1 MIKSAFGMGRFLT
14 GVSRETTF
22 PLSILL
28 WPRRLY
34 DWVLSFAERP
44 GGSRAL
50 FFIAF
55 AESSFFPIPPDIL
68 LIPLAVG
75 APRRGLRFA
84 GVCTVGSLLGGIL
97 GYWVG
102 WQFYQTIGQ
111 HIIGFYAAEEQFMR
125 VQTLYQEWDA
135 VAVAIAGFTP
145 IPFKVFTITAG
156 VFKVNFATFVVAAL
170 FSRGARFFLL
180 GGLIAWLGPTIQ
192 SFIDRY
198 FNYLTALFVLL
209 LVGGF
214 LILRYAI

>member
-1 MIKSAFGMGRFLT
+1 
-14 GVSRETTF
+14 
-22 PLSILL
+22 
-28 WPRRLY
+28 
-34 DWVLSFAERP
+34 
-44 GGSRAL
+44 
-50 FFIAF
+50 
-55 AESSFFPIPPDIL
+55 
-68 LIPLAVG
+68 
-75 APRRGLRFA
+75 
-84 GVCTVGSLLGGIL
+84 
-97 GYWVG
+97 
-102 WQFYQTIGQ
+102 
-111 HIIGFYAAEEQFMR
+111 MR